1 MQVPDQV
8 TGAKP
13 CALNNAASFPPE
25 VLEPV
30 RHQNRVGGRAGDRA
44 MTEPA
49 LDRPGVM
56 ALAVRRSAALTF
68 RTFWSTFRATAQ
80 ESPAGSRRDH
90 RIGPFCI

>member
-49 LDRPGVM
+49 LDRPGLM
-56 ALAVRRSAALTF
+56 ASSLGERGMLDERRS
-68 RTFWSTFRATAQ
+68 
-80 ESPAGSRRDH
+80 RRL
-90 RIGPFCI
+90 